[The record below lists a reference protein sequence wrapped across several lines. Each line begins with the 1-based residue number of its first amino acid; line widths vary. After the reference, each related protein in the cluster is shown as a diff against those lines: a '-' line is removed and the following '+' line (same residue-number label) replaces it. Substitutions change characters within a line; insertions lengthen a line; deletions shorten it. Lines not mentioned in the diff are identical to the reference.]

1 MNPALQSLLARHLR
15 FHRHL
20 LALWRHTAMLAHS
33 TRLAER
39 EPWIEQ
45 RQRLLANLRA
55 CDGPRLTA
63 DTHALLHSAGDHP
76 LSPSALC
83 ASAPC
88 AVLRTSVL
96 CTSVLCT
103 LQQRELS
110 LMQSL
115 LSLERVLLRAFN
127 AQRLALARRLL
138 SAQRAGA
145 ACSAY
150 RRRGLPAPR
159 PPSRTKPPL
168 TG

>member
-1 MNPALQSLLARHLR
+1 MNQSLSSLLARHLR

-20 LALWRHTAMLAHS
+20 LALWRHTAALPYAADPAAW
-33 TRLAER
+33 T
-39 EPWIEQ
+39 PWIEQ
-45 RQRLLANLRA
+45 RQRLLAELHA

-63 DTHALLHSAGDHP
+63 DTYALLHSAPDD
-76 LSPSALC
+76 S
-83 ASAPC
+83 PC
-88 AVLRTSVL
+88 AALRA
-96 CTSVLCT
+96 

-115 LSLERVLLRAFN
+115 LSLERLVLRALD
-127 AQRLALARRLL
+127 ARRVVLARRLL

-150 RRRGLPAPR
+150 RRRDPATPR
-159 PPSRTKPPL
+159 PRTRAKSPL